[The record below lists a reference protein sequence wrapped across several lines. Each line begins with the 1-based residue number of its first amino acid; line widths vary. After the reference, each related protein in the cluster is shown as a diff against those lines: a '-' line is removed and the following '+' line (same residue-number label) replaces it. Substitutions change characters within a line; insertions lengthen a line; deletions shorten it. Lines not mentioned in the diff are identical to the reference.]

1 MAKPIATPACGIK
14 AKPRYV
20 RTFLSHFVIVVEEKA
35 PSHFPITLKIRYT
48 RAIAIIITAF
58 FEANILKSN
67 DAPLMTKNS
76 INIGGVI
83 KSILSKVMSLCLPKL
98 IKVAPQ
104 IIVDKSPEVEK
115 LTPSGKNVDQ
125 GRVLTPTHIKIAII
139 HIIILFAL
147 EAKKRKQKEMIRP
160 HINPSTIE
168 ANIESKGQ
176 TARDKKLGVVPL
188 AIALAMEN
196 NTSKTINA
204 TASSNATTGKRVL
217 TTGPLALYCLM
228 TIRVAAGAVAQL
240 IAPKVNMIST
250 GISEINIFVKNS
262 PNITKIDAPRASKT
276 VIKTILLPT
285 AFNDENLNEAP
296 IEKAIKPR
304 ATLLI

>member
-1 MAKPIATPACGIK
+1 
-14 AKPRYV
+14 
-20 RTFLSHFVIVVEEKA
+20 
-35 PSHFPITLKIRYT
+35 
-48 RAIAIIITAF
+48 
-58 FEANILKSN
+58 
-67 DAPLMTKNS
+67 
-76 INIGGVI
+76 
-83 KSILSKVMSLCLPKL
+83 
-98 IKVAPQ
+98 
-104 IIVDKSPEVEK
+104 
-115 LTPSGKNVDQ
+115 
-125 GRVLTPTHIKIAII
+125 
-139 HIIILFAL
+139 
-147 EAKKRKQKEMIRP
+147 MIRP
-160 HINPSTIE
+160 QINPSTIE
-168 ANIESKGQ
+168 ANIERSGQ

-204 TASSNATTGKRVL
+204 TASSNATTGRRVL

-304 ATLLI
+304 ATLLISLMT

>member
-1 MAKPIATPACGIK
+1 MATPACGIK

-83 KSILSKVMSLCLPKL
+83 RSILSNVMSLCLPKL

-115 LTPSGKNVDQ
+115 LTPSGKNVAH
-125 GRVLTPTHIKIAII
+125 GRVLIPTHIKIAII

-204 TASSNATTGKRVL
+204 TASSNATTGRRVL

-240 IAPKVNMIST
+240 IAPKVKRKL
-250 GISEINIFVKNS
+250 KN
-262 PNITKIDAPRASKT
+262 RLQFSK
-276 VIKTILLPT
+276 
-285 AFNDENLNEAP
+285 
-296 IEKAIKPR
+296 
-304 ATLLI
+304 